1 VRPRRSAVVGQR
13 RKQRLIIQ
21 NIFRDDVRS
30 AAPPGDDAP
39 GERDRPAGRR
49 DLAPSVAAED
59 GVDHHGIAAL
69 IVESASEGS
78 TAILRERTIY
88 NNRVALIGMQPS
100 SNTGCCSIGRKSTV
114 RNRLIGFMTKKSAT
128 TVVRCCI

>member
-1 VRPRRSAVVGQR
+1 MRPRRSAVVGQR
-13 RKQRLIIQ
+13 RQQRLVIQ
-21 NIFRDDVRS
+21 NIFRNDVRS

-49 DLAPSVAAED
+49 DLAPSVSLENT
-59 GVDHHGIAAL
+59 VDHHRIAAL
-69 IVESASEGS
+69 IKESAAGGR
-78 TAILRERTIY
+78 TAILGERTIY

-114 RNRLIGFMTKKSAT
+114 RNR
-128 TVVRCCI
+128 